1 MNPKYQ
7 VTDVIAK
14 LKEFNLTVNGKMG
27 VTCVRAIITW
37 LERGDIDSARNVAR
51 NDFFGKLWQYKSF
64 GLPQYVNE
72 VFDLDVGYCTKLG

>member
-1 MNPKYQ
+1 MEKNIPE
-7 VTDVIAK
+7 IISK
-14 LKEFNLTVNGKMG
+14 LKNFNDTVNGKMG

-51 NDFFGKLWQYKSF
+51 NDFGKLWQYQSF

-72 VFDLDVGYCTKLG
+72 VFDLGVRILLISKQ